1 MRMKEEMVPKKAPK
15 GYKEGRRSVG
25 RPRRRQ

>member
-1 MRMKEEMVPKKAPK
+1 MRMKEERLPKKESK

-25 RPRRRQ
+25 KPRRRE